1 MKIFL
6 YVLLAFLALGML
18 EARYGFGA
26 EIELQTAGS
35 TYADPSPYYKGG
47 N

>member
-1 MKIFL
+1 MKEFI
-6 YVLLAFLALGML
+6 YILLAVLALGML
-18 EARYGFGA
+18 EARIGFGA

-35 TYADPSPYYKGG
+35 TYADPAPFYKGA